1 MRDLKSLNLPRDGFC
16 DEWRDCLRGRSAESG
31 RLIALSGFSAAA
43 IPKIDWRTKMMKQ
56 MVVVLALAVCSVTGA
71 RAQNGQTAPKV
82 PAGTIIEPSK
92 SFDALLKIYENEMM
106 GLVNAM
112 PADKYSFAPSQAIFK
127 PEQGVKYDGVRTFGQ
142 MVAHV
147 AQSNYF
153 FYGLSWGSKPD
164 VDVKAIGSMT
174 SKEDTVKALADS
186 FAYAHKQIATLT
198 AANAFASVKDDQ
210 TKASMVAFGI
220 AHGFDHYGQ
229 LVEYLRMNGIVPPA
243 SQK

>member
-1 MRDLKSLNLPRDGFC
+1 MRMRML
-16 DEWRDCLRGRSAESG
+16 A
-31 RLIALSGFSAAA
+31 
-43 IPKIDWRTKMMKQ
+43 
-56 MVVVLALAVCSVTGA
+56 VLAVAVCSVTGA
-71 RAQNGQTAPKV
+71 RGQMGQTAPKV

-92 SFDALLKIYENEMM
+92 SFDALLKIYEDEMM
-106 GLVNAM
+106 GAVNAM
-112 PADKYSFAPSQAIFK
+112 PADKYSFAPSEAIFK
-127 PEQGVKYDGVRTFGQ
+127 ADQGVKYDGVRTFGQ

-147 AQSNYF
+147 AQANYY
-153 FYGLSWGSKPD
+153 FYSTLGGAKPD
-164 VDVKAIGSMT
+164 VDMKAVGNLT
-174 SKEDTVKALADS
+174 SKEDTVKALAAS
-186 FAYAHKQIATLT
+186 FAYGHKQIAALT